1 LHLVPCG
8 GLALPKVGLEIF
20 KKKEALATS
29 HLVFMLESNTIEN
42 NLKNLCFRLFT
53 NKHYEIFFSE

>member
-1 LHLVPCG
+1 M
-8 GLALPKVGLEIF
+8 
-20 KKKEALATS
+20 ALATS
-29 HLVFMLESNTIEN
+29 HLVFMLESYTIEN